1 MKFQKNKIAF
11 GMLAVCVA
19 VAFSANSFAAVE
31 RQANLMVNWQNVEKY
46 SDVHA
51 ADSHQGKFEARTF
64 KSLEKSLKSMA
75 KKLPKGQSLSITVND
90 LDLAGMV
97 LPGYSQGLDNPRDV
111 RVIRS
116 IDYPRMSFDYE
127 LIGANGKVLRSAQVS
142 LKDMQFQNRIRSA
155 KFKRDSLGYEKNM
168 LKNWFAREFKLKK

>member
-1 MKFQKNKIAF
+1 MRFQKSKVAF
-11 GMLAVCVA
+11 GLLIVGVV
-19 VAFSANSFAAVE
+19 VAFSGNSFAAVE
-31 RQANLMVNWQNVEKY
+31 RQANLVINWQHVEQY
-46 SDVHA
+46 SDVRA

-64 KSLEKSLKSMA
+64 KSLEKLLKTMA
-75 KKLPKGQSLSITVND
+75 KQLPKGQSLSITVND

-97 LPGYSQGLDNPRDV
+97 LPGYSQGFDNPRDV

-116 IDYPRMSFDYE
+116 IDYPRMSFDYQ
-127 LIGANGKVLRSAQVS
+127 LVDANGKVLRSAQVN